1 MPLSLTDAASIRD
14 SAVENQSENL
24 IYRTFLL
31 TTKKS
36 RENKIC
42 CWGRGGESPQS
53 STLFTID
60 HSPGRICARA
70 RLAVA
75 SCSMKRRYVR
85 WSIGSEVIPFSAKA

>member
-36 RENKIC
+36 LEKKFVE
-42 CWGRGGESPQS
+42 ESVRRKS
-53 STLFTID
+53 SEYNSL
-60 HSPGRICARA
+60 
-70 RLAVA
+70 
-75 SCSMKRRYVR
+75 YQ
-85 WSIGSEVIPFSAKA
+85 